1 MSPVSLSRAAQFV
14 CSGCCTIQSKRGSTQ
29 EHREPG
35 SAVSGLQHSGKR
47 HCHQSPL
54 HLSPP
59 QAAPPAAVGTFSAA
73 SSLVSPLPSPGCV
86 SSLLCQTQ
94 VLQKNTP
101 SLSPSPN
108 HGAGLKTTGRKGDRK
123 TDTTFWAVFFASWV
137 FGGRELAQQSGTKQ
151 GCTAGQ
157 RAGLHT
163 AEGPRPEM
171 AQVKPS
177 CMLQGKRS
185 QRNKRRDILGS
196 VCMPENTPIFPN
208 LLVVPIKESS
218 LPPDLG

>member
-1 MSPVSLSRAAQFV
+1 MAPVSLSRAAQFV

-137 FGGRELAQQSGTKQ
+137 FGGRGA
-151 GCTAGQ
+151 CTAEWHKARMHCRAKGWPNGSCWASTQLRDRVQ
-157 RAGLHT
+157 RWHKLNPAARCKEKGDRET
-163 AEGPRPEM
+163 
-171 AQVKPS
+171 
-177 CMLQGKRS
+177 
-185 QRNKRRDILGS
+185 RDKTSLEAF
-196 VCMPENTPIFPN
+196 VCLKTHPFFQTY
-208 LLVVPIKESS
+208 
-218 LPPDLG
+218 

>member
-54 HLSPP
+54 HLWFPP
-59 QAAPPAAVGTFSAA
+59 QAAPPAAIGTFSAA
-73 SSLVSPLPSPGCV
+73 SSLVSPLPTLGCV

-101 SLSPSPN
+101 SLLPSPN
-108 HGAGLKTTGRKGDRK
+108 HRTGLKSMGRKGVRK

-137 FGGRELAQQSGTKQ
+137 FGGRGSRTAEWHKARMHCRAKGWPNGMELL
-151 GCTAGQ
+151 
-157 RAGLHT
+157 GLHT
-163 AEGPRPEM
+163 AKGPRPEM
-171 AQVKPS
+171 AQVKPR
-177 CMLQGKRS
+177 CTLQGKRS
-185 QRNKRRDILGS
+185 QRNKR
-196 VCMPENTPIFPN
+196 
-208 LLVVPIKESS
+208 
-218 LPPDLG
+218 